1 MNRPSAASGIRFAGA
16 GRFTAGQRVRVL
28 EAHPPGHRRTPE
40 YVRGRVGVVERD
52 CGAFLNPEERAYG
65 FQGEPRRELYRVRF
79 RQVDVWPAYDG
90 PEHDVLDVEIYD
102 HWLEPAQAT
111 EEDRP

>member
-1 MNRPSAASGIRFAGA
+1 MSRASAAPSNRSAGA

-28 EAHPPGHRRTPE
+28 EAHPPGHRRTPA

-65 FQGEPRRELYRVRF
+65 FRGEPRRELYRVRF
-79 RQVDVWPAYDG
+79 RQVDVWPTYAG
-90 PEHDVLDVEIYD
+90 PEHDVLDVEIYE
-102 HWLEPAQAT
+102 HWLEPDET
-111 EEDRP
+111 IEEHRP